1 MYESWIEKYRPKTI
15 DDIVLTPENNKL
27 IKNMIEYDKYPN
39 LLLYGPPGTGK
50 TTTILCLMNDYCKH
64 NNCKNN
70 YIHLNASHER
80 GIDVIRNQIF
90 EFSNKSCMFSES
102 QRKFVLLDE
111 VDSMTKQAQ
120 HNLDV
125 VIKNCKN
132 KVSFILICNFLNRV
146 IDNLRY
152 SFLLL
157 RFSQTSSMC
166 NNFVNKFLKNEKLV
180 IPSKKIELIK
190 NNHLH
195 DLRSIINNI
204 QNYHSR
210 DVFLDEEIFERLLNG
225 KDNARFLNKLLIH
238 HDVTTVFCFFF
249 NILHEKYELDRDI
262 VYMMKLLLTV
272 NSSPEYFINEYIP
285 HIIKKLKML

>member
-1 MYESWIEKYRPKTI
+1 MYEPWIEKYRPKSI
-15 DDIVLTPENNKL
+15 KDIVLTPANSKL
-27 IKNMIEYDKYPN
+27 IQNLINKDLYPN

-50 TTTILCLMNDYCKH
+50 TTTIMCLMNDYCKH
-64 NNCKNN
+64 HNCTNN

-90 EFSNKSCMFSES
+90 DFSNKSCMFNPN

-120 HNLDV
+120 HNLDI

-132 KVSFILICNFLNRV
+132 KVTFILICNFLNRV
-146 IDNLRY
+146 IDNLRQ
-152 SFLLL
+152 SFLTL
-157 RFSQTSSMC
+157 RFSQTSTIC
-166 NNFVNKFLKNEKLV
+166 DNFIDKFLKNEKLD

-190 NNHLH
+190 KNHLH

-210 DVFLDEEIFERLLNG
+210 DTFLDEKTFQNLINN
-225 KDNARFLNKLLIH
+225 KVNSKYLNKILLH
-238 HDVTTVFCFFF
+238 HDISTIFCFFF
-249 NILHEKYELDRDI
+249 NMLFENYKLDSHTI
-262 VYMMKLLLTV
+262 YMMKLLLTL
-272 NSSPEYFINEYIP
+272 NKSSEFFIEEFIPYIS
-285 HIIKKLKML
+285 KKLKIL